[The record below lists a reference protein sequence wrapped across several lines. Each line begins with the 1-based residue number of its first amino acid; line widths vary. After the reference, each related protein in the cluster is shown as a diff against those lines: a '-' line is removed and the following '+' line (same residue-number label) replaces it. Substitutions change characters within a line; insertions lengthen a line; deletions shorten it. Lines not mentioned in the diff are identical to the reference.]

1 MNARLALLVAW
12 ISLLFFDTAS
22 QLAFKIGS
30 AALVEVSGMAWVTTA
45 IQSHWIMGGL
55 ASYVDAF
62 LSWMQ
67 ILRRLDLSF
76 AFPMTALGY
85 IAILG
90 ASQFFLGEAVD
101 LQRWLGVGCI
111 VAGFLIMLGDRESR
125 R

>member
-1 MNARLALLVAW
+1 MNGRLALVGAW

-30 AALVEVSGMAWVTTA
+30 ASLVEASGARWLMAA
-45 IQSHWIMGGL
+45 LESPWIVGGV
-55 ASYVDAF
+55 AGYVGSF

-85 IAILG
+85 VVVLG
-90 ASQFFLGEAVD
+90 ASQVFLGETVNF
-101 LQRWLGVGCI
+101 QRWIGVGCI
-111 VAGFLIMLGDRESR
+111 VAGFLLMLGDRSSR
-125 R
+125 D